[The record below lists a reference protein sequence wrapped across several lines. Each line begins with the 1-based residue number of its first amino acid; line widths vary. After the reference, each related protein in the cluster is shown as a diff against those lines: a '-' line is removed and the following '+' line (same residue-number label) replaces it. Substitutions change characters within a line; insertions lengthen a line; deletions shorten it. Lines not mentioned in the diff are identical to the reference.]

1 MTKTVYVKKLPIGG
15 GNRVTIQSMTNTPTA
30 DFDKT
35 ADQIDR
41 LIAAGCDI
49 IRLAVCSDE
58 EVEVCK
64 RYIDRFSVPL
74 VADIQFDHRLAIRCS
89 EIGFSKVRIN
99 PGNIGSETNVK
110 KLVDVC
116 KANGTPIR
124 IGVNGGSLEKELSG
138 SGAAALSESALKN
151 VALLEKFG
159 FYDTIISVKSSDV
172 RTMIEANRII
182 STKCDYPLHL
192 GVTESGDVEAGTIK
206 SAIGIGALLAEG
218 IGDTIRVSLS
228 GDPVNEVYAARN
240 ILRAVGLDKN
250 YCEIISCPTC
260 SRCSYDLAGVV
271 SEIREFTNDISSPLK
286 VAIMGC
292 VVNGPGE
299 AKGADCGVAG
309 GKDKAV
315 LFKKGEVIKTIPA
328 SDIVTEL
335 KKLISDLIGDRG

>member
-1 MTKTVYVKKLPIGG
+1 MTKEVYVNKLPIGG

-30 DFDKT
+30 DFDRT
-35 ADQIDR
+35 AAQIDR

-49 IRLAVCSDE
+49 IRLAVCSE
-58 EVEVCK
+58 AEVEVSK

-74 VADIQFDHRLAIRCS
+74 VADIQFDYRLAIRCS

-99 PGNIGSETNVK
+99 PGNIGSEDGVK

-124 IGVNGGSLEKELSG
+124 IGVNGGSLEKEVNG
-138 SGAAALSESALKN
+138 SGAEALADSALKN

-159 FYDTIISVKSSDV
+159 FYNTIISVKSSDV

-192 GVTESGDVEAGTIK
+192 GVTESGDVDAGTIK
-206 SAIGIGALLAEG
+206 SAIGIGALLADG

-228 GDPVNEVYAARN
+228 GDPVSEVYAARN
-240 ILRAVGLDKN
+240 ILRAIGLDKN

-260 SRCSYDLAGVV
+260 SRCSYDLAAVV
-271 SEIREFTNDISSPLK
+271 GEVKEFTANIDKPLK

-299 AKGADCGVAG
+299 AKNADCGVAG
-309 GKDKAV
+309 GVDKAV
-315 LFKKGEVIKTIPA
+315 LFKKGEVIKTIPT
-328 SDIVTEL
+328 SDILIEL
-335 KKLISDLIGDRG
+335 KKLISVLAGDRE

>member
-1 MTKTVYVKKLPIGG
+1 MTRTVNVKNLPIGG

-30 DFDKT
+30 DFEKT

-49 IRLAVCSDE
+49 IRLAVCSSE

-64 RYIDRFSVPL
+64 RYIDKFNVPL
-74 VADIQFDHRLAIRCS
+74 VADIQFDYKLAIRCS

-99 PGNIGSETNVK
+99 PGNIGSEAGVK

-124 IGVNGGSLEKELSG
+124 IGVNGGSLEKEVHG
-138 SGAAALSESALKN
+138 SGAEALAESALKN

-182 STKCDYPLHL
+182 SSKCDYPLHL
-192 GVTESGDVEAGTIK
+192 GVTESGDVDAGTLK
-206 SAIGIGALLAEG
+206 SAIGIGALLADG

-228 GDPVNEVYAARN
+228 GDPINEVYAARN

-260 SRCSYDLAGVV
+260 SRCSYDLAAVV
-271 SEIREFTNDISSPLK
+271 SEVREFTMDFNSPLK
-286 VAIMGC
+286 VAVMGC

-299 AKGADCGVAG
+299 AKNADCGVAG

-315 LFKKGEVIKTIPA
+315 LFKKGQIIKTIPTT
-328 SDIVTEL
+328 DILFEL
-335 KKLISDLIGDRG
+335 KKLISQLTGDKG